1 MRHSPVVI
9 DDNDTFK
16 NIDAVLSKSRSYP
29 TSLNESRQATE
40 KVWDEVSG
48 LLFE

>member
-1 MRHSPVVI
+1 MRHRPVVI

-16 NIDAVLSKSRSYP
+16 NIDSVLSKAKSYP
-29 TSLNESRQATE
+29 TSLGESRQATK

-48 LLFE
+48 LLFQ